1 MPKTSTWKILNKYPE
16 NPIKAILKS
25 RKIDDE
31 DAFVSPSYDDLV
43 DPFLIPGMKE
53 AVKRI
58 KKATEKNEKVG
69 VFMDYDADGI
79 PGGTI
84 IYKALNNLGLE
95 VFPYV
100 PRREDGY
107 GVNIEA
113 VDKFKKLGVSLMV
126 TVDCGIRNLKEIKRA
141 KEIGIETIVTD
152 HHELGAE
159 LPSSINVH
167 PLITLK
173 NKMKFRDFSGGGVAF
188 LLAKALSKKPGQE
201 KWLLDLA
208 AISSV
213 ADVVTLRSD
222 NRLIVKFGLVVLNKT
237 RNLGLSELI
246 KIAGIKFGKIGTYEI
261 GYMIAPR
268 INAAGRVSH
277 PEKSF
282 RLLTTEDPKEARE
295 LANELNDLN
304 VERQDALEVAQTQAE
319 KDVEKQKLFENK
331 IIIVKNRNWPE
342 GIIGL
347 VAGKLVQKYY
357 RPVIALNERD
367 GKMKGSARS
376 IPGINVTDLIGE
388 SAKHLVSFG
397 GHEQAAGLLLEEKNY
412 LKFEKSILN
421 NAQNIDDKLY
431 QKSFVVDAL
440 VEVDQVNMDLARKLE
455 RLEPF
460 GPGNKRPIFALES
473 VKIVEA
479 RYVGREEKH
488 LRLKIEKSNQSHH
501 IIAFYFENNGFDI
514 RKDDIYDLAFSVKA
528 GEFNGEKKL
537 DLILE
542 SANLASRINEK

>member
-1 MPKTSTWKILNKYPE
+1 MNSSNWQIINKYPE
-16 NPIKAILKS
+16 DPIAAILKS
-25 RKIDDE
+25 RGIKNKE
-31 DAFVSPSYDDLV
+31 AFINPDYENLV
-43 DPFLIPGMKE
+43 DPLLVPNMKK
-53 AVKRI
+53 AVSRI
-58 KKATEKNEKVG
+58 KKAIDKKEKIG
-69 VFMDYDADGI
+69 IFMDYDADGI

-84 IYKALNNLGLE
+84 IYKALKNLGLE

-107 GVNIEA
+107 GLNLEA
-113 VDKFKKLGVSLMV
+113 VGKFKKSGVGLMV
-126 TVDCGIRNLKEIKRA
+126 TVDCGIRNLKEIKHA

-152 HHELGAE
+152 HHELGSE

-222 NRLIVKFGLVVLNKT
+222 NRIIVKFGLVVLNKT

-246 KIAGIKFGKIGTYEI
+246 KIAVIKSKKIGTYEI

-282 RLLTTEDPKEARE
+282 RLLTTENPKEARE

-376 IPGINVTDLIGE
+376 IPGINVTDLIGK
-388 SAKHLVSFG
+388 SAKYLVSFG

-412 LKFEKSILN
+412 SKFEKSILK
-421 NAQNIDDKLY
+421 NAQNIDDKFY

-440 VEVDQVNMDLARKLE
+440 VEADQITLGLARNLE
-455 RLEPF
+455 KLEPF
-460 GPGNKRPIFALES
+460 GPGNRRPVFALEN
-473 VKIVEA
+473 VKIAEA
-479 RYVGREEKH
+479 RYVGRDEKH

-514 RKDDIYDLAFSVKA
+514 KKHDIYDLAFSVKA
-528 GEFNGEKKL
+528 GEFNGQKKL

-542 SANLASRINEK
+542 SANLVSRNNEK